1 MMIRR
6 TLTSVAVATALI
18 SGALANWNINV
29 LTSSGVLN
37 PPSTVVS
44 VPTLTV
50 TNPLPQI
57 TFLTGAAT
65 PNPIIVGNGTG
76 FSNGTFSGAYSISP
90 TVPNPVPLTG
100 FNFVIAGFVDG
111 SALITWQK
119 KVVRNSDNAIL
130 YNKSGTIAGSGF
142 GGTDGAFSIV
152 LNETLSAPATDVTVY
167 ENFLLFVL
175 PTSPPSTAALMLVEQ
190 DWVPEPASMLALGT
204 GLVSL
209 LGLRR
214 RHR

>member
-1 MMIRR
+1 MMINRV
-6 TLTSVAVATALI
+6 LTSVAVATVLV
-18 SGALANWNINV
+18 SGALANWNITVIN
-29 LTSSGVLN
+29 SSGVLN

-44 VPTLTV
+44 VPTLTI

-57 TFLTGAAT
+57 TFLTGAGT
-65 PNPIIVGNGTG
+65 PNPIIVGNGTP
-76 FSNGTFSGAYSISP
+76 FTNGTFSGAYSISP
-90 TVPNPVPLTG
+90 AVSSPTPLTG

-142 GGTDGAFSIV
+142 GGTNGAFSIV

-175 PTSPPSTAALMLVEQ
+175 PTNPTSTAALSLVEQ
-190 DWVPEPASMLALGT
+190 DWVPEPASMLALSS
-204 GLVSL
+204 GLVGL
-209 LGLRR
+209 VALRR
-214 RHR
+214 RKR